1 MTDIKINIQSILK
14 DTPSYMVGEE
24 VIEYASVYVA
34 SFTQD
39 NKNYTINAVFDMDT
53 EVKELVIANADDI
66 IVNEI

>member
-53 EVKELVIANADDI
+53 EVKELVIANDDDI

>member
-14 DTPSYMVGEE
+14 STPSYMVGKE

-39 NKNYTINAVFDMDT
+39 DKNYTINAVFDTDT
-53 EVKELVIANADDI
+53 EVKELVIANDDDI

>member
-39 NKNYTINAVFDMDT
+39 NKNYTINAVFDFDT
-53 EVKELVIANADDI
+53 EVKELVIANDDDI

>member
-1 MTDIKINIQSILK
+1 MIDIKINVQSILK
-14 DTPSYMVGEE
+14 ATPSYMVGEE

-39 NKNYTINAVFDMDT
+39 GKDYTINAVFDLDT
-53 EVKELVIANADDI
+53 EVKELVIANDDDI

>member
-14 DTPSYMVGEE
+14 NTPSYMVGEE

-53 EVKELVIANADDI
+53 EVKELVIANDDDI

>member
-39 NKNYTINAVFDMDT
+39 NKNYTINAVFDTDT
-53 EVKELVIANADDI
+53 EVKELVIANDDDI
-66 IVNEI
+66 IINEI

>member
-34 SFTQD
+34 SFTQG
-39 NKNYTINAVFDMDT
+39 NKNYTINAVFDTDT
-53 EVKELVIANADDI
+53 EVKELVIANDDDI